1 MIMAYALTRAGK
13 YITKKLPPTISG
25 SVKAAWKT
33 DSIDEAIERQQLLQ
47 MAFGIS
53 TDIRST

>member
-13 YITKKLPPTISG
+13 YITKKLPPTVTG
-25 SVKAAWKT
+25 SVNAAWKT

-53 TDIRST
+53 TDIRSA